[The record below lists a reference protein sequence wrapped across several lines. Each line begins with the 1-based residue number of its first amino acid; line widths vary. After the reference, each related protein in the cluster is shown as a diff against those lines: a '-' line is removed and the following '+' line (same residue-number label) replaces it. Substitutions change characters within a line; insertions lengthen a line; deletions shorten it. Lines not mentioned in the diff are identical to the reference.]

1 MAISFGD
8 NIDKSFAYANGALK
22 KFSGWFIL
30 IILSL
35 IIYGSTFAMVFAMIA
50 LLVGIFMTL
59 PTDMAGA
66 SFVTSSDA
74 VVAVSPG
81 MVETMSYSAS
91 TDMMLSGL
99 FIGGM
104 LAVILVSTVVMLIA
118 SFFMSGF
125 ILRVYRGDE
134 ELNFKNLGKMFWQ
147 GIVYFVIMLIYM
159 IPYSLVSELV
169 LYGPIYN
176 TAYFIIAC
184 VIIPLFLLIIS
195 TVLAIN
201 AGIRYAKEGRFGAAF
216 QIGKLCSII
225 SNIGWLRY
233 LGHLILFM
241 LVVGAVEFIMMMIPF
256 IGIPLVII
264 AVPFIMIFQAKF
276 FANLYESGEA
286 LEEPAEEVL
295 AVQAE

>member
-8 NIDKSFAYANGALK
+8 NIDKSFAYANGAFK

-30 IILSL
+30 IILSML
-35 IIYGSTFAMVFAMIA
+35 VYGSTFAMVFAMIA
-50 LLVGIFMTL
+50 LLVGILMTL
-59 PTDMAGA
+59 PTDMVGA

-81 MVETMSYSAS
+81 MVETMSYTAG
-91 TDMMLSGL
+91 TDMILSGL

-125 ILRVYRGDE
+125 ILRVYRGEE

-147 GIVYFVIMLIYM
+147 GVVYFVIMFIYF
-159 IPYSLVSELV
+159 IPYSIVSEL
-169 LYGPIYN
+169 LMYGPIWN
-176 TAYFIIAC
+176 TGY
-184 VIIPLFLLIIS
+184 LIIISCINIFLCIFS

-216 QIGKLCSII
+216 HLGKICSIVG
-225 SNIGWLRY
+225 NIGWLRY
-233 LGHLILFM
+233 LGHIILFM
-241 LVVGAVEFIMMMIPF
+241 IIIGAVELIFMMVPF
-256 IGIPLVII
+256 VGILLLIV
-264 AVPFIMIFQAKF
+264 ALPFIMIFQAKF
-276 FANLYESGEA
+276 LTNLYESGEA
-286 LEEPAEEVL
+286 LEEPAEVP
-295 AVQAE
+295 AVVE

>member
-50 LLVGIFMTL
+50 LLVGILMTL

-147 GIVYFVIMLIYM
+147 GIVYFVIVFIYLL
-159 IPYSLVSELV
+159 PYSIVSDL
-169 LYGPIYN
+169 LMYGPIWNIGYL
-176 TAYFIIAC
+176 IITSC
-184 VIIPLFLLIIS
+184 INIFLLFFS

-241 LVVGAVEFIMMMIPF
+241 LVVGAVELIMMMIPF

>member
-8 NIDKSFAYANGALK
+8 NIDKSFAYANGAFR

-30 IILSL
+30 IILSML
-35 IIYGSTFAMVFAMIA
+35 VYGSTFAMVFAMIA
-50 LLVGIFMTL
+50 LLVGILMTL
-59 PTDMAGA
+59 PTDMVGA

-81 MVETMSYSAS
+81 MVETMSYAAG

-104 LAVILVSTVVMLIA
+104 LAVILVSSLVMLIA

-125 ILRVYRGDE
+125 ILRVYRGEE

-147 GIVYFVIMLIYM
+147 GVVYFVIMFIYF
-159 IPYSLVSELV
+159 IPYSIVSEL
-169 LYGPIYN
+169 LMYGPIWN
-176 TAYFIIAC
+176 TGY
-184 VIIPLFLLIIS
+184 LIIISCINIFLCIFS

-216 QIGKLCSII
+216 HLGKICSIVG
-225 SNIGWLRY
+225 NIGWLRY
-233 LGHLILFM
+233 LGHIILFM
-241 LVVGAVEFIMMMIPF
+241 IIIGAVELIFMMVPF
-256 IGIPLVII
+256 VGILLLIV
-264 AVPFIMIFQAKF
+264 ALPFIMIFQAKF
-276 FANLYESGEA
+276 LTNLYESGEA
-286 LEEPAEEVL
+286 LEEPAEVP
-295 AVQAE
+295 AVVE

>member
-50 LLVGIFMTL
+50 LLVGILMTL

-134 ELNFKNLGKMFWQ
+134 ELNFKNLGKMFRQ
-147 GIVYFVIMLIYM
+147 GIVYFVIVFIYLL
-159 IPYSLVSELV
+159 PYSIVSDL
-169 LYGPIYN
+169 LMYGPIWN
-176 TAYFIIAC
+176 TGYLIITSC
-184 VIIPLFLLIIS
+184 INIFLLFFS

-201 AGIRYAKEGRFGAAF
+201 AGIRYAKEGRFGTAF

-241 LVVGAVEFIMMMIPF
+241 LVVGAVELIMMMIPV
-256 IGIPLVII
+256 IGILLVII

-286 LEEPAEEVL
+286 LEEPAEEVP

>member
-8 NIDKSFAYANGALK
+8 NIDKSFAYANGAFK

-30 IILSL
+30 IILSML
-35 IIYGSTFAMVFAMIA
+35 VYGSTFAMVFAMIA
-50 LLVGIFMTL
+50 LLVGILMTL
-59 PTDMAGA
+59 PTDMVGA

-81 MVETMSYSAS
+81 MVETMSYTAG

-104 LAVILVSTVVMLIA
+104 LAVILVSSLVMLIA

-125 ILRVYRGDE
+125 ILRVYRGEE

-147 GIVYFVIMLIYM
+147 GVVYFVIMFIYF
-159 IPYSLVSELV
+159 IPYSIVSEL
-169 LYGPIYN
+169 LMYGPIWN
-176 TAYFIIAC
+176 TGY
-184 VIIPLFLLIIS
+184 LIIISCINIFLCIFS

-216 QIGKLCSII
+216 HLGKICSIVG
-225 SNIGWLRY
+225 NIGWLRY
-233 LGHLILFM
+233 LGHIILFM
-241 LVVGAVEFIMMMIPF
+241 IIIGAVELIFMMVPF
-256 IGIPLVII
+256 VGILLLIV
-264 AVPFIMIFQAKF
+264 ALPFIMIFQAKF
-276 FANLYESGEA
+276 LTNLYESGEA
-286 LEEPAEEVL
+286 LEEPAEVP
-295 AVQAE
+295 AVVE

>member
-8 NIDKSFAYANGALK
+8 NIDKSFAYANGAFK

-30 IILSL
+30 IILSML
-35 IIYGSTFAMVFAMIA
+35 VYGSTFAMVFAMIA
-50 LLVGIFMTL
+50 LLVGILMTL
-59 PTDMAGA
+59 PTDMVGA

-81 MVETMSYSAS
+81 MVETMSYTAG
-91 TDMMLSGL
+91 TDMILSGL

-125 ILRVYRGDE
+125 ILRVYRGEE

-147 GIVYFVIMLIYM
+147 GVIYFVIMLIYF
-159 IPYSLVSELV
+159 IPYSIVSEL
-169 LYGPIYN
+169 LMYGPIWN
-176 TAYFIIAC
+176 TGY
-184 VIIPLFLLIIS
+184 LIIISCINIFLCIFS

-216 QIGKLCSII
+216 HLGKICSIVG
-225 SNIGWLRY
+225 NIGWLRY
-233 LGHLILFM
+233 LGHIILFM
-241 LVVGAVEFIMMMIPF
+241 IIIGAVELIFMMVPF
-256 IGIPLVII
+256 VGILLLIV
-264 AVPFIMIFQAKF
+264 ALPFIMIFQAKF
-276 FANLYESGEA
+276 LTNLYESGEA
-286 LEEPAEEVL
+286 LEEPAEVP
-295 AVQAE
+295 AVVE

>member
-8 NIDKSFAYANGALK
+8 NLDKSFAYANGAFR

-30 IILSL
+30 IILSML
-35 IIYGSTFAMVFAMIA
+35 VYGSTFAMVFAMIA
-50 LLVGIFMTL
+50 LLVGILMTL
-59 PTDMAGA
+59 PTDMVGA

-81 MVETMSYSAS
+81 MVETMSYAAG

-104 LAVILVSTVVMLIA
+104 LAVILVSSLVMLIA

-125 ILRVYRGDE
+125 ILRVYRGEE

-147 GIVYFVIMLIYM
+147 GVVYFVIMFIYF
-159 IPYSLVSELV
+159 IPYSIVSEL
-169 LYGPIYN
+169 LMYGPIWN
-176 TAYFIIAC
+176 TGY
-184 VIIPLFLLIIS
+184 LIIISCINIFLCIFS

-216 QIGKLCSII
+216 HLGKICSIVG
-225 SNIGWLRY
+225 NIGWLRY
-233 LGHLILFM
+233 LGHIILFM
-241 LVVGAVEFIMMMIPF
+241 IIIGAVELIFMMVPF
-256 IGIPLVII
+256 VGILLLIV
-264 AVPFIMIFQAKF
+264 ALPFIMIFQAKF
-276 FANLYESGEA
+276 LTNLYESGEA
-286 LEEPAEEVL
+286 LEEPAEVT
-295 AVQAE
+295 AVVE

>member
-8 NIDKSFAYANGALK
+8 NIDKSFAYANGAFE

-30 IILSL
+30 IILSML
-35 IIYGSTFAMVFAMIA
+35 VYGSTFAMVFAMIA
-50 LLVGIFMTL
+50 LLVGILMTL
-59 PTDMAGA
+59 PTDMVGA

-81 MVETMSYSAS
+81 MVETMSYTAG

-104 LAVILVSTVVMLIA
+104 LAVILVSSLVMLIA

-125 ILRVYRGDE
+125 ILRVYRGEE

-147 GIVYFVIMLIYM
+147 GVVYFVIMFIYF
-159 IPYSLVSELV
+159 IPYSIVSEL
-169 LYGPIYN
+169 LMYGPIWN
-176 TAYFIIAC
+176 TGY
-184 VIIPLFLLIIS
+184 LIIISCINIFLCIFS

-216 QIGKLCSII
+216 HLGKICSIVG
-225 SNIGWLRY
+225 NIGWLRY
-233 LGHLILFM
+233 LGHIILFM
-241 LVVGAVEFIMMMIPF
+241 IIIGAVELIFMMVPF
-256 IGIPLVII
+256 VGILLLIV
-264 AVPFIMIFQAKF
+264 ALPFIMIFQAKF
-276 FANLYESGEA
+276 LTNLYESGEA
-286 LEEPAEEVL
+286 LEEPAEVP
-295 AVQAE
+295 AVVE

>member
-134 ELNFKNLGKMFWQ
+134 ELNFKNLGKMFRQ
-147 GIVYFVIMLIYM
+147 GIVYFVIVFIYLL
-159 IPYSLVSELV
+159 PYSIVSDL
-169 LYGPIYN
+169 LMYGPIWN
-176 TAYFIIAC
+176 TGYLIITSC
-184 VIIPLFLLIIS
+184 INIFLLFFS

-201 AGIRYAKEGRFGAAF
+201 AGIRYAKEGRFGTAF

-241 LVVGAVEFIMMMIPF
+241 LVVGAVELIMMMIPV
-256 IGIPLVII
+256 IGILLVII

-286 LEEPAEEVL
+286 LEEPAEEVP